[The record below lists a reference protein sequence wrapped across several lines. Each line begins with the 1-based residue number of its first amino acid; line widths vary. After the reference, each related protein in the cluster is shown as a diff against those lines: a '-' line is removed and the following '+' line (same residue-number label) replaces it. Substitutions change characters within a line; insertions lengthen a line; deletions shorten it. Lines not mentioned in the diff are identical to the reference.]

1 MKKMTTL
8 ILFLLSF
15 CYLKAEAPSGIFHQ
29 NIKDTITL
37 DLADN
42 TNTSLNMPFQL
53 PLDIEVIGKSVSIH
67 IPAFNFTLPVDG
79 YIFTEAGFLPR
90 KIWPGDVVPQAFS
103 LKSDQTGLGYDLY
116 VTNAGSLLV
125 YDIGGGF
132 LPAGSYT
139 THATTVTYLLTPRSR
154 FKSTLNIRLSQ
165 GASNATILE
174 GSKILGDDFLEFYD
188 NSIVKNNF
196 AVCWPDNS
204 KKNSPNGRNHL
215 NWIVRTGTIDPKS
228 GKIKK
233 LHDPVTVFKAPY
245 ENFYFFEGSVVIDPL
260 DSNHL
265 FASSLGQDITGLP
278 HITKNIDQLWGG
290 VSFDGGKTWQTQRI
304 DGKFGLPKLAR
315 DGIEPQFDE
324 FGNLWIAYIY
334 NQKIGKSPFL
344 NFVNI
349 VYAVSTD
356 GGLTFKKVGNIN
368 VPSHPNFTYNF
379 FDYPRAAF
387 GGDGQG
393 GKAFWV
399 SFTHYFDDPTSP
411 YGYGAQ
417 LYISYIPVTGKGEY
431 GKIVHTPIS
440 AGKFPPFPSTVEP
453 EITVTPDGKV
463 YLVGYSFDSPFN
475 SNHLSLLVN
484 PTGIVNL
491 GPDSFGGRKDIAFSN
506 VSKTDTVIPFQP
518 SRNINCYAYGITND
532 PDLNRLYVGVVDMQ
546 PDFSG
551 NMTLSLIHTDDD
563 GQTWSIPRPIAN
575 THIQARGEFNMSRDP
590 FFGNMLFSW
599 FDARNQKNQANVNT
613 FMGILS
619 KSELD
624 QDVDKKPL
632 LNKASKKKK

>member
-1 MKKMTTL
+1 MKKWIAFFMV
-8 ILFLLSF
+8 LFLNLRADNISDI
-15 CYLKAEAPSGIFHQ
+15 SHQ
-29 NIKDTITL
+29 NLKDTITL

-154 FKSTLNIRLSQ
+154 FKAPKNIRLTKQ
-165 GASNATILE
+165 TSNATLLNDF
-174 GSKILGDDFLEFYD
+174 GGDFFEFYD
-188 NSIVKNNF
+188 NSIVKDTF
-196 AVCWPDNS
+196 AVCWADNS
-204 KKNSPNGRNHL
+204 KANSPNGRNHL
-215 NWIVRTGTIDPKS
+215 DWIVRTGKIDPKT

-233 LHDPVTVFKAPY
+233 LNDPVIVFKAPK
-245 ENFYFFEGSVVIDPL
+245 EDYFFTEGSVVIDPF

-265 FASSLGQDITGLP
+265 FATAVSIYAPIFFTS
-278 HITKNIDQLWGG
+278 KNGSHVWGA
-290 VSFDGGKTWQTQRI
+290 VSFDGGKTWDVQRI
-304 DGKFGLPKLAR
+304 DGKFGFPFIPE
-315 DGIEPQFDE
+315 DGIEPVFDD
-324 FGNLWIAYIY
+324 FGNLWISYIY
-334 NQKIGKSPFL
+334 SKTIEKYNNPI
-344 NFVNI
+344 NI

-368 VPSHPNFTYNF
+368 APSHPNFELNL

-393 GKAFWV
+393 GQAFWV

-411 YGYGAQ
+411 YGYGSQ

-431 GKIVHTPIS
+431 GKVVHKPIAS
-440 AGKFPPFPSTVEP
+440 ATFPPFPGFEEP

-463 YLVGYSFDSPFN
+463 YLVGYSFDSN
-475 SNHLSLLVN
+475 YNNNHLYLLVN

-491 GPDSFGGRKDIAFSN
+491 GPDSFSGRKDFAFSN
-506 VSKTDTVIPFQP
+506 VGKTNTVIPLQP
-518 SRNINCYAYGITND
+518 SRNINCYSYGISYD
-532 PDLNRLYVGVVDMQ
+532 PDLNRLYVGLVDMQ

-551 NMTLSLIHTDDD
+551 NMTLSLLHTDDD

-575 THIQARGEFNMSRDP
+575 THLQARGEFNMSRDP
-590 FFGNMLFSW
+590 FFGNLLFSW
-599 FDARNQKNQANVNT
+599 FDARGQQDQAEVNT
-613 FMGILS
+613 FMAILT
-619 KSELD
+619 KKELNST
-624 QDVDKKPL
+624 K
-632 LNKASKKKK
+632 N